1 MGMRVLFIV
10 TSYWAIGEMEI
21 AVQFAKGMN
30 DSRDVLFWVPRKH
43 ENYVKSKGFNTV
55 SLYFNLGSLN
65 KVMLKNIQDTFKPDY
80 IVLANYL
87 NYVFCERHYGLT
99 LNDLDYFTGE
109 LGAFDLYNQ
118 IQNPRRMDT
127 YGFKGKM
134 TVIDERIKFFLHPC
148 PLLDAGIDNP
158 KEKRFAVSLVDKLE
172 VRSEGDKRKAKA
184 LLGIPEDKK
193 VILITSAQ
201 WQTTYRK
208 YERAVRFVEKSE
220 KSFSDIL
227 KNLAKDCYVVVIG
240 QESENT
246 DGIHYLPSIPPDIFD
261 QYINATDLF
270 LGRNI
275 ISTSFAKLILRGIAG
290 VVLINSVEGDE
301 TYKCKMFPVGWYDYI
316 APLETENLYFELF
329 NQIEM
334 LDVEDCVKEIRKLL
348 TEPIDYDKLNEYH
361 RQLNALKKAQDI
373 FLELQNK

>member
-1 MGMRVLFIV
+1 MKVLFIV

-21 AVQFAKGMN
+21 AIQFAKGMT
-30 DSRDVLFWVPRKH
+30 DSEDVLFLVPRKH

-65 KVMLKNIQDTFKPDY
+65 KIMLKNIQETFKPDY
-80 IVLANYL
+80 IVLADYL

-99 LNDLDYFTGE
+99 LDDLDCFTGE

-127 YGFKGKM
+127 YGFKSKL
-134 TVIDERIKFFLHPC
+134 TVIDEKIRFILHPC
-148 PLLDAGIDNP
+148 PLLDASIDNP
-158 KEKRFAVSLVDKLE
+158 GKNRFAVSLVDKLE
-172 VRSEGDKRKAKA
+172 VRTKEDMRKAKVQ
-184 LLGIPEDKK
+184 LGIPEDKK

-220 KSFSDIL
+220 KSFADIL
-227 KNLAKDCYVVVIG
+227 KSLAKDCYVVVIG
-240 QESENT
+240 QESNNA

-270 LGRNI
+270 IGRNI

-316 APLETENLYFELF
+316 ATIETGNLYFELF

-334 LDVEDCVKEIRKLL
+334 LNAEECVKKIRELL
-348 TEPIDYDKLNEYH
+348 CKPIDYEKLSTYH
-361 RQLNALKKAQDI
+361 GQLSRLKKAQDI